1 MKYNENN
8 DIFDD
13 DESEVVK
20 VVYYDKDLY
29 IKIINN
35 LFRERT
41 INWCK
46 EYDYR
51 TDYEN
56 FVLQRWL
63 MRYDA
68 IRVQVRWLDKYVYN
82 LPKSMFLSL
91 TWSVIPKIQDN
102 ERLPNF
108 DAYKM
113 DKSDDEFLFILKNV
127 RKQYKLSD
135 NDYNSLRDRLVKS
148 IKSDMVN
155 WFSYYG
161 IPKIYWK
168 KYNLNFELIKNFG
181 QNRGVQQQ
189 GLEKWGLA

>member
-13 DESEVVK
+13 DEAEVVK
-20 VVYYDKDLY
+20 EVQYDKDLY
-29 IKIINN
+29 IRIINN
-35 LFRERT
+35 LFRNRK
-41 INWCK
+41 IDWCK

-51 TDYEN
+51 PDYEN
-56 FVLQRWL
+56 FILQRWL
-63 MRYDA
+63 MRYDV

-82 LPKSMFLSL
+82 LPKSMFISL

-113 DKSDDEFLFILKNV
+113 DKSDDEFLFILKNI
-127 RKQYKLSD
+127 RKQFKLSD
-135 NDYNSLRDRLVKS
+135 NDYNSLRDRLVNS

-161 IPKIYWK
+161 VPKAYWK

-181 QNRGVQQQ
+181 QSRGVSQQ
-189 GLEKWGLA
+189 GLEKWGIA